1 VLSGSSAYD
10 DGLSSAGSTG
20 GEASMTPSTQ
30 SRVPAGRTG
39 WPVLRTPKWMLAGAA
54 VLLIGLVL
62 AAWPSHPSNAQRVSD
77 LKGMVTDVH
86 YDIESCAGGV
96 TDSLTALKAIQDGSS
111 TDVATAQSIA
121 KTASDN
127 CAPGNNMQ
135 MEDLVQYQVHESL
148 ASFHLDKAVNDMV
161 TWAFPLAQRVQMDA
175 GTLAAAHGSAAIATA
190 TAQLRKDQR
199 AMDAERSVI
208 DQMFNAA
215 STALH
220 AHVAPPALPS

>member
-1 VLSGSSAYD
+1 
-10 DGLSSAGSTG
+10 
-20 GEASMTPSTQ
+20 MTPSTPT
-30 SRVPAGRTG
+30 RVPSGRTG
-39 WPVLRTPKWMLAGAA
+39 WPVLRTPRWMLAGAF
-54 VLLIGLVL
+54 VLLLGLVL
-62 AAWPSHPSNAQRVSD
+62 AALPSHPSNAQRVTD
-77 LKGMVTDVH
+77 LRDMVTQVH
-86 YDIESCAGGV
+86 IDIESCAGGV

-111 TDVATAQSIA
+111 TDVAMAQKIA

-148 ASFHLDKAVNDMV
+148 AEFHLDKAVDEMV

-175 GTLAAAHGSAAIATA
+175 GTLAAAHGATAIANA

-199 AMDAERSVI
+199 AMDVERSMV

-215 STALH
+215 STQLH
-220 AHVAPPALPS
+220 ANVAPPALPG

>member
-1 VLSGSSAYD
+1 
-10 DGLSSAGSTG
+10 
-20 GEASMTPSTQ
+20 MTPSTQ
-30 SRVPAGRTG
+30 SRVPSGRTG
-39 WPVLRTPKWMLAGAA
+39 WPILRTPRWMFAGAF
-54 VLLIGLVL
+54 VLVVGLVL

-77 LKGMVTDVH
+77 LRDMVTQVH
-86 YDIESCAGGV
+86 IDIESCAGGV

-111 TDVATAQSIA
+111 TDVATAQKIA

-148 ASFHLDKAVNDMV
+148 ASFHLDQAVQDMV

-175 GTLAAAHGSAAIATA
+175 GALAAAHGTTAIASA
-190 TAQLRKDQR
+190 TAKLRTDQQ
-199 AMDAERSVI
+199 AMDAERSLI

-215 STALH
+215 NTQLH
-220 AHVAPPALPS
+220 ADVAPPALPS